1 MYLPRSTMQLLSES
15 RKRFVEPEF
24 HRTQTCLTSVLTRS
38 GESSVTQTTLV
49 WKQTSA
55 VGGKAGVKTH
65 SLQNRCTARGLS
77 DPYEEC
83 LVSNTLWGGEKHSHT
98 LLCLKEKTLHLYIKE
113 NKLIHTSTQS
123 HTWNTRIH
131 IDTNTY
137 THAQTCKKKCTHIH
151 THIRHNTNTRT
162 HKRTDTSEL
171 LYTYSNPS
179 RNLQDHVCPS
189 VSCKADLVQGGY
201 VLLFRS
207 WQG

>member
-83 LVSNTLWGGEKHSHT
+83 LVSNTLWGGGKHSHT
-98 LLCLKEKTLHLYIKE
+98 LLCLKGKHCICTLKKINSFTRARSHISNTNSLSLTHTHMKYTDTHWHKYI
-113 NKLIHTSTQS
+113 HA
-123 HTWNTRIH
+123 
-131 IDTNTY
+131 Y
-137 THAQTCKKKCTHIH
+137 THTHTHAKRYTYIH
-151 THIRHNTNTRT
+151 THSRT
-162 HKRTDTSEL
+162 
-171 LYTYSNPS
+171 P
-179 RNLQDHVCPS
+179 
-189 VSCKADLVQGGY
+189 
-201 VLLFRS
+201 
-207 WQG
+207 